1 MFSLAKQSLEKGCL
15 LSVNKSGVNIWRR
28 TELFKL
34 KEIVGIKKRGGG
46 GEGGREGVK
55 EALNAFNL

>member
-1 MFSLAKQSLEKGCL
+1 M